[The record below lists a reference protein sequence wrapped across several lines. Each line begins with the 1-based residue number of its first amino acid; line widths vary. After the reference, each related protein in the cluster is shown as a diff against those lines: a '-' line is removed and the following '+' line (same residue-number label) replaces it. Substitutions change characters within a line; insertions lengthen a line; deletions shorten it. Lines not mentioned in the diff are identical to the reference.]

1 MVNASCDSDA
11 DAWNRATGTR
21 PTAQNAH
28 RDRVAWRMANQTIA
42 TYTSSSA
49 RRDASTMA
57 STPAPT
63 DRATAMAAACGR

>member
-11 DAWNRATGTR
+11 EAWNSATGMR

-42 TYTSSSA
+42 T
-49 RRDASTMA
+49 
-57 STPAPT
+57 
-63 DRATAMAAACGR
+63 